1 MQKIR
6 LLAVLLML
14 LSASSAGHAF
24 SINAISLPLDREI
37 TAQLSEDL
45 VDLSASYL
53 TTTANNF
60 NTRVSF
66 PSIAILTGED
76 IRLLSKYKAYYFS
89 SRFLEPGLSQP
100 DIIFPFHT
108 FL

>member
-14 LSASSAGHAF
+14 LSASSAVQAF
-24 SINAISLPLDREI
+24 SIKAIPLALDNEI

-53 TTTANNF
+53 TTIADNF

-66 PSIAILTGED
+66 PSSTILTGED
-76 IRLLSKYKAYYFS
+76 SRLQSKYKAYYVS
-89 SRFLEPGLSQP
+89 CRFLKPGLSLP